1 MFSLWNF
8 RVVLNTSGKMYCRQN
23 FSFFGGKKC
32 TLCHVWS
39 RKGTTDLNLSDAW
52 WRELCGSVL
61 PQGSPKT
68 AESDPKHTSKSKNN
82 SKKSFGC
89 SSQQNCPEHICE
101 AVHDLQRAGHSRQ
114 PIILMYISCSCL
126 QDGGCCCLKKEEEK
140 RSAKDE
146 SPSCKITQGI
156 VAFSSKFCSLSV
168 TLLSFRLNFIANK
181 CKNPDYFKRL
191 KNFFWQL

>member
-1 MFSLWNF
+1 MKLLCGPQHF
-8 RVVLNTSGKMYCRQN
+8 RKDVLSTKLQL
-23 FSFFGGKKC
+23 FWGKKC

-61 PQGSPKT
+61 PQGSPET

-126 QDGGCCCLKKEEEK
+126 QDGGCCCLKKRRRKKVCK
-140 RSAKDE
+140 RW
-146 SPSCKITQGI
+146 
-156 VAFSSKFCSLSV
+156 VSKLQNYSRDCCFFQQVL
-168 TLLSFRLNFIANK
+168 FFK
-181 CKNPDYFKRL
+181 CDLALIQTEFHR
-191 KNFFWQL
+191 